1 MKSVANE
8 SLKRVHVLFSGRVQG
23 VGFRYTVC
31 RIAAQ
36 HNVTGNVRN
45 LANGDVELTAEGP
58 QPVLSDFLFSIR
70 NSPLREG
77 ILREQMTW
85 EPPTGEFKQF
95 GVSFR

>member
-1 MKSVANE
+1 MRLVENE

-31 RIAAQ
+31 RIAGQ
-36 HNVTGNVRN
+36 LNVTGAVRN
-45 LANGDVELTAEGP
+45 LSTGDVELTAEGP
-58 QPVLSDFLFSIR
+58 QPALSDFLLNIR
-70 NSPLREG
+70 KSPLSKG
-77 ILREQMTW
+77 IIKEQMNW